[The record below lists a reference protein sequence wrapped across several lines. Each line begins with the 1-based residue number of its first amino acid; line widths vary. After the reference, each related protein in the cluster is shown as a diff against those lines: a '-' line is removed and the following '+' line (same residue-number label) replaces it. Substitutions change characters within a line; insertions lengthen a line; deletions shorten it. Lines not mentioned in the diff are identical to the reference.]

1 MRSEKCIALI
11 TVFILKDRR
20 EYKEITSMAIYVR
33 MNANINWRCV
43 FCSFHYS
50 FLFIIRLFNNSKQ
63 LTLSLNEMLQ
73 T

>member
-33 MNANINWRCV
+33 MNANKFGDV
-43 FCSFHYS
+43 YS
-50 FLFIIRLFNNSKQ
+50 VAFITVSY
-63 LTLSLNEMLQ
+63 LS
-73 T
+73 